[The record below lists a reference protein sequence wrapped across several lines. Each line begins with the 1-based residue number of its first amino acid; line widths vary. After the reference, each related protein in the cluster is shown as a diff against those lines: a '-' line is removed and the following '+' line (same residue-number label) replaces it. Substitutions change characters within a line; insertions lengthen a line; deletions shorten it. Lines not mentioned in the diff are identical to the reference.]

1 MKSWIKILIGIA
13 IALVLLWTL
22 SRLAGLVFWGL
33 ILLALGTLV
42 MLGVR
47 RWKKKRNVRGPTK
60 GLLESEAQD
69 DIDRLVKEMERLA
82 GDS

>member
-33 ILLALGTLV
+33 ILLALGALV